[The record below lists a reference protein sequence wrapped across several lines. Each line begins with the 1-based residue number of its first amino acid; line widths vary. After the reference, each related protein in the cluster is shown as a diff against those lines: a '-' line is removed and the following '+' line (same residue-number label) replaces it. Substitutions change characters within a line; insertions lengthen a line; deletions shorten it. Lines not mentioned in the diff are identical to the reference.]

1 MDECFIFKYKP
12 KNLNEFYSDNNIQ
25 ELIHQYI
32 NIDELNLI
40 LFGSSGSGKTTLIE
54 CILKE
59 YYKKNTECNDN
70 NILIINCLK
79 EQGITFYRNEV
90 KNFCQTISTS
100 SRKKCIIID
109 DIDNINEQCQQVFRN
124 YIDKYSN
131 NVNII
136 MSCSNIHKI
145 IDSLKSRVILMK
157 IETINEKILDNICD
171 KIIYNEKIAITQEAK
186 KKLYQISNYSI
197 RNIINYLEKIYLYNF
212 EVNITNVNNL
222 CSNISFY
229 TLEKY
234 TQYCLG
240 NNINK
245 SLEILYNIF
254 KIGYTLMD
262 IYDEYFIYVK
272 YSNFLEE
279 TQKLEINKIL
289 CKYISIFYNTHE
301 DEIEL
306 AFFNKEIIDALNN

>member
-1 MDECFIFKYKP
+1 MDESFIFKYKP
-12 KNLNEFYSDNNIQ
+12 KNLNEFYSNNNIQ
-25 ELIHQYI
+25 ELINQYI

-54 CILKE
+54 CIMKE
-59 YYKKNTECNDN
+59 YYKKNIYCNDN

-100 SRKKCIIID
+100 NRKKCIIID

-157 IETINEKILDNICD
+157 IENINEKTLDNICD
-171 KIIYNEKIAITQEAK
+171 KIIDYEKISISEEAK

-197 RNIINYLEKIYLYNF
+197 RNIINYLEKICIYNS
-212 EVNITNVNNL
+212 EVNIKNINEL

-229 TLEKY
+229 ILEKY
-234 TQYCLG
+234 TQHCLD

-254 KIGYTLMD
+254 KSGYTLMD

-272 YSNFLEE
+272 YSNILEE
-279 TQKLEINKIL
+279 NQKLEINKIL

-301 DEIEL
+301 HEIEL
-306 AFFNKEIIDALNN
+306 AFFNKELIDKLSN